1 MNCKYCGAEIPE
13 NSKFCL
19 SCGKATD
26 DSAVEAAEKKSVKMV
41 SLRLVLAIVA
51 VVVLAAA
58 LVTVLLLSS
67 ADNGTKPTT
76 PTVTEAPATI
86 PSDGNP
92 DNETCKGS
100 YTVTNDALVSQL
112 NTVVATMGDV
122 KLNNGML
129 QVYYWNQVY
138 DFLNYVGGYAAYFGL
153 DYTKPLDTQIYE
165 ETKTTWQQYFLKEAL
180 NSWHQF
186 AALAE
191 TAKAQNVQLPAD
203 MQKAL
208 DEFETNLE
216 TEAKE
221 KKYASAA
228 AYLEEVVGPGV
239 TVENYKEFLRQNY
252 LAFTYLEQ
260 MAENKDVTTDE
271 INAYYAEHEKD
282 YKTQKESKSLVYHVR
297 HILLFPGGT
306 EKKEYTEADW
316 TKGLADA
323 EAMLQQWRDG
333 EATEESFAELAKK
346 HSGDSNAA
354 DGGLYE
360 ALTSG
365 TNFVKE
371 FKDWY
376 MDENRQVGD
385 TGIVKTTYGYHLM
398 YFSGM
403 EEEWVYNIRNQILKD
418 YQDELVKL
426 SVDKHPAQITYSN
439 VVLGTLNL
447 K

>member
-13 NSKFCL
+13 NSRFCL

-26 DSAVEAAEKKSVKMV
+26 DSAVETAEKKSVKMV

-58 LVTVLLLSS
+58 LVTVLLLGS
-67 ADNGTKPTT
+67 ADNGKNPTN
-76 PTVTEAPATI
+76 PTVTQAPATI

-92 DNETCKGS
+92 DDETCKGS

-122 KLNNGML
+122 KLDNGLL

-138 DFLNYVGGYAAYFGL
+138 DFLNYVGSYASYFGL

-165 ETKTTWQQYFLKEAL
+165 ETKTTWQQYFLKESI

-186 AALAE
+186 AALAK
-191 TAKAQNVQLPAD
+191 TAQEQNVQLPDD
-203 MQKAL
+203 MQKVL
-208 DEFETNLE
+208 NEFEANLE
-216 TEAKE
+216 AEAKE
-221 KKYASAA
+221 KKYENAA
-228 AYLEEVVGPGV
+228 AYLEEVIGPGV

-260 MAENKDVTTDE
+260 MAESKDVTMDE

-297 HILLFPGGT
+297 HILLFPGGA
-306 EKKEYTEADW
+306 KKETYTDAEWA
-316 TKGLADA
+316 KGLTDA

-376 MDENRQVGD
+376 LDESRVPGD
-385 TGIVKTTYGYHLM
+385 SGIVKTTYGYHLM
-398 YFSGM
+398 YFSGS
-403 EEEWVYNIRNQILKD
+403 EEAWIYNIRNQILKE

-426 SVDKHPAQITYSN
+426 SMDKHTTEITYGN
-439 VVLGTLNL
+439 AVVGTLEL